1 MRYRPFGVS
10 GAAISNLTLSFGLD
24 SLARGREAALNL
36 LYSALEAGVNSYRLE
51 TADPVV
57 AEVLGE
63 ALAHVDRKLV
73 CVGLTLG
80 VGAGREA
87 MRDFTAEGM
96 TAAIDR
102 ALHFSGLNWIDV
114 AVLHEPGEHELPQSS
129 LNALK
134 ALRATGRIKLLGVAG
149 DGEVMD
155 TYVSTGA
162 FDVLLTPFDINA
174 DWRLRNRIRAARE
187 QDMAVFAYDY
197 FTDRRSKPRGGAE
210 PVAKKGLFGLGGA
223 PKRPPQSREADAFG
237 FLYRTP
243 NWPAEAICLS
253 YVLTDPTISS
263 VIVRAND
270 VERLDMLAAT
280 PERDLPPGLAAQ
292 IEMGRVTASAAA

>member
-80 VGAGREA
+80 IGVDREGT
-87 MRDFTAEGM
+87 RDFSAEGM

-102 ALHFSGLNWIDV
+102 ALHFSGLGWIDV

-149 DGEVMD
+149 GGDVMD

-174 DWRLRNRIRAARE
+174 DWKLRNRVRAARE

-197 FTDRRSKPRGGAE
+197 FTDRRSKPRGPQTA
-210 PVAKKGLFGLGGA
+210 VKKGFFGLGGA
-223 PKRPPQSREADAFG
+223 PKRPPQSRQADAFG

-270 VERLDMLAAT
+270 TERLEMLAAT

>member
-24 SLARGREAALNL
+24 SLSRGREAALSL

-63 ALAHVDRKLV
+63 ALTHVERKLV

-80 VGAGREA
+80 MGAGREPT
-87 MRDFTAEGM
+87 RDFSAEGM

-102 ALHFSGLNWIDV
+102 VLHFSGLGWIDV

-149 DGEVMD
+149 GGDVMD

-162 FDVLLTPFDINA
+162 FDALLTPFDINA
-174 DWRLRNRIRAARE
+174 DWKLRNRVRAARE
-187 QDMAVFAYDY
+187 QDMSVFAYDY
-197 FTDRRSKPRGGAE
+197 FTDRRAKPRGPQTA
-210 PVAKKGLFGLGGA
+210 VKKGLFGLGGA
-223 PKRPPQSREADAFG
+223 PKRPPQSRQADAFG

-270 VERLDMLAAT
+270 TERLDMLAAT

>member
-24 SLARGREAALNL
+24 SLARGREGALNL

-80 VGAGREA
+80 IGADREGT
-87 MRDFTAEGM
+87 RDFSAEGM

-102 ALHFSGLNWIDV
+102 ALHFSGLGWIDV

-149 DGEVMD
+149 GGDVMD

-174 DWRLRNRIRAARE
+174 DWKLRNRVRAARE

-197 FTDRRSKPRGGAE
+197 FTDRRSKPRGSQAA
-210 PVAKKGLFGLGGA
+210 AKKGLFGLGGA
-223 PKRPPQSREADAFG
+223 PKRPPQSRQADAFG

-263 VIVRAND
+263 VIIRAND
-270 VERLDMLAAT
+270 TERLEMLAAT

>member
-10 GAAISNLTLSFGLD
+10 GAAISNLTLNFGLD

-73 CVGLTLG
+73 CVGLT
-80 VGAGREA
+80 VGIGAEREPT
-87 MRDFTAEGM
+87 RDFSAEGM
-96 TAAIDR
+96 TASIDR
-102 ALHFSGLNWIDV
+102 VLHFSGLGWIDV

-149 DGEVMD
+149 GSDVMD

-174 DWRLRNRIRAARE
+174 DWKLRNRVRAARE

-197 FTDRRSKPRGGAE
+197 FTDRRSKQRG
-210 PVAKKGLFGLGGA
+210 PQVAVKKGLFGLGGA
-223 PKRPPQSREADAFG
+223 LKRPPQSRQADAFG

-270 VERLDMLAAT
+270 TERLDMLAAT

>member
-10 GAAISNLTLSFGLD
+10 GAAISNLTFSFGLD

-73 CVGLTLG
+73 CVGLNLG
-80 VGAGREA
+80 VGPGREA
-87 MRDFTAEGM
+87 IRDFSAEGM

-102 ALHFSGLNWIDV
+102 TLQFSKLGWIDV
-114 AVLHEPGEHELPQSS
+114 AALDEPGEHELPQSS

-134 ALRATGRIKLLGVAG
+134 ALRATGRVRLLGVAG
-149 DGEVMD
+149 GGEVMD

-174 DWRLRNRIRAARE
+174 DWKLRNRVRAARE
-187 QDMAVFAYDY
+187 QDMSVFAYDY
-197 FTDRRSKPRGGAE
+197 FTDRRAKPRSPE
-210 PVAKKGLFGLGGA
+210 PVAKKGLFGLGGGG
-223 PKRPPQSREADAFG
+223 PKHPPRSQKHDAFG

-263 VIVRAND
+263 VIIRAND
-270 VERLDMLAAT
+270 KERLEMLAAT
-280 PERDLPPGLAAQ
+280 LERDLPPGLAAQ

>member
-63 ALAHVDRKLV
+63 ALTHVDRKLV

-80 VGAGREA
+80 FGADREGT
-87 MRDFTAEGM
+87 RDFSAEGM

-102 ALHFSGLNWIDV
+102 ALHFSGLGWIDV

-149 DGEVMD
+149 GGDVMD

-174 DWRLRNRIRAARE
+174 DWKLRNRVRAARE

-197 FTDRRSKPRGGAE
+197 FTDRRAKPRG
-210 PVAKKGLFGLGGA
+210 PQTTLKKGFFGLGGA
-223 PKRPPQSREADAFG
+223 PKRPPQSRQADAFG

-270 VERLDMLAAT
+270 TERLDMLAAT

>member
-80 VGAGREA
+80 IGADREGT
-87 MRDFTAEGM
+87 RDFSAEGM

-102 ALHFSGLNWIDV
+102 ALNFSGLGWIDL
-114 AVLHEPGEHELPQSS
+114 AVLHDPGEHELPQSS

-149 DGEVMD
+149 GGDVMD

-174 DWRLRNRIRAARE
+174 DWKLRNRVRAARE

-197 FTDRRSKPRGGAE
+197 FTDRRSKPRGPQAA
-210 PVAKKGLFGLGGA
+210 AKKGLFGLGGA
-223 PKRPPQSREADAFG
+223 PKRPPQSRQADAFG

-263 VIVRAND
+263 VIIRAND
-270 VERLDMLAAT
+270 TERLEMLAAT

>member
-10 GAAISNLTLSFGLD
+10 GAAISNLTLSFGSD
-24 SLARGREAALNL
+24 SLARGRAAGLDL
-36 LYSALEAGVNSYRLE
+36 LYSALESGVNSYRLE
-51 TADPVV
+51 TPDPVA

-63 ALAHVDRKLV
+63 ALSHVDRKLV
-73 CVGLTLG
+73 SVSLTLG

-87 MRDFTAEGM
+87 DRDFSAEGM

-102 ALHFSGLNWIDV
+102 ALHFSGLGWIDV
-114 AVLHEPGEHELPQSS
+114 AVLQEPGEHELPQSS

-149 DGEVMD
+149 GGEVMD
-155 TYVSTGA
+155 AYVSTGA
-162 FDVLLTPFDINA
+162 FDALLTPFDINA
-174 DWRLRNRIRAARE
+174 DWKVRNRIRSARE
-187 QDMAVFAYDY
+187 QDMVVFAYDY
-197 FTDRRSKPRGGAE
+197 FTDRRSKPRGPEA
-210 PVAKKGLFGLGGA
+210 PVKKGLFGLGGA
-223 PKRPPQSREADAFG
+223 KRPAQSRQSDAFG

-263 VIVRAND
+263 VIVRATD
-270 VERLDMLAAT
+270 TDRLEMLAAT
-280 PERDLPPGLAAQ
+280 PERDMPPGLAAQ
-292 IEMGRVTASAAA
+292 IEMARVTASQAA

>member
-1 MRYRPFGVS
+1 MRYRPFGAS

-51 TADPVV
+51 TADAVV

-80 VGAGREA
+80 IDAGRNGG
-87 MRDFTAEGM
+87 RDFSAEGM

-102 ALHFSGLNWIDV
+102 TLQFSKLGWIDV
-114 AVLHEPGEHELPQSS
+114 AVLQEPGEHELPQSS

-134 ALRATGRIKLLGVAG
+134 ALRATGRIRLLGVAG
-149 DGEVMD
+149 GDEVMD

-174 DWRLRNRIRAARE
+174 DWKLRNRVRAARE

-197 FTDRRSKPRGGAE
+197 FTDRRSKPRSPE
-210 PVAKKGLFGLGGA
+210 PVAKKGLFGLGGG
-223 PKRPPQSREADAFG
+223 PKHPPRSQKNDAFG

-263 VIVRAND
+263 VIIRAND
-270 VERLDMLAAT
+270 TERLEMLAAT

>member
-63 ALAHVDRKLV
+63 ALTHVERKLV

-80 VGAGREA
+80 IGAGREPT
-87 MRDFTAEGM
+87 RDFSAESM

-102 ALHFSGLNWIDV
+102 ALHFSGLGWIDV

-134 ALRATGRIKLLGVAG
+134 ALRATGRVKLLGVAG
-149 DGEVMD
+149 GGEVMD

-162 FDVLLTPFDINA
+162 FDVLMTPFDINA
-174 DWRLRNRIRAARE
+174 DWKLRNRVRAARE

-197 FTDRRSKPRGGAE
+197 FTDRRAKPRGAE
-210 PVAKKGLFGLGGA
+210 APAKKGLFGLGGA
-223 PKRPPQSREADAFG
+223 PKRPPQSRQADAFG

-270 VERLDMLAAT
+270 TERLEMLSAT
-280 PERDLPPGLAAQ
+280 PERELPPGLAAQ
-292 IEMGRVTASAAA
+292 IEMGRVTASTAA

>member
-1 MRYRPFGVS
+1 MRYRPFGLS

-24 SLARGREAALNL
+24 NLARGREAALHL

-51 TADPVV
+51 TADPVA

-80 VGAGREA
+80 VGSGREGE
-87 MRDFTAEGM
+87 RDFSAEGM
-96 TAAIDR
+96 TGAIDQVLR
-102 ALHFSGLNWIDV
+102 FSGLGLIDV

-134 ALRATGRIKLLGVAG
+134 ALRATGRVKLLGVAG
-149 DGEVMD
+149 GDEVMD

-174 DWRLRNRIRAARE
+174 DWKLRNRIRAARE

-197 FTDRRSKPRGGAE
+197 FTDRRARPRGVQ
-210 PVAKKGLFGLGGA
+210 PPLKKGLFGLGSA
-223 PKRPPQSREADAFG
+223 KHPPRPSKNDAFG

-263 VIVRAND
+263 VIIRADD
-270 VERLDMLAAT
+270 VERLEMLAAT

>member
-87 MRDFTAEGM
+87 TRDFTAEGM

-102 ALHFSGLNWIDV
+102 ALHFSGLSWIDV

-187 QDMAVFAYDY
+187 QDMTVFAYDY
-197 FTDRRSKPRGGAE
+197 FSDRRSETRGPQAA
-210 PVAKKGLFGLGGA
+210 VKRRLFGLGGG

-243 NWPAEAICLS
+243 NWPAEAICLG

-263 VIVRAND
+263 VIVRAD
-270 VERLDMLAAT
+270 DTERLEMLAGT
-280 PERDLPPGLAAQ
+280 LERDLPPGLAAQ
-292 IEMGRVTASAAA
+292 IEMARVTASAAA

>member
-1 MRYRPFGVS
+1 MRYRPFGAS
-10 GAAISNLTLSFGLD
+10 GAAISNLTFSFGLD

-80 VGAGREA
+80 VDAGRDGG
-87 MRDFTAEGM
+87 RDFSAEGM

-102 ALHFSGLNWIDV
+102 VLQFSGLGWIDV
-114 AVLHEPGEHELPQSS
+114 AALQEPGEHELPQSS

-134 ALRATGRIKLLGVAG
+134 ALRATGRIRLLGVAG
-149 DGEVMD
+149 GDEVMD

-174 DWRLRNRIRAARE
+174 DWRLRNRVRAARE

-197 FTDRRSKPRGGAE
+197 FTDRRSKPRGPE
-210 PVAKKGLFGLGGA
+210 PVAKKGLFGLGGG
-223 PKRPPQSREADAFG
+223 PKHPPRSQKNDAFG

-263 VIVRAND
+263 VIIRAND
-270 VERLDMLAAT
+270 TARLEMLAAT